1 MGDIELADFDDLF
14 LEDPETNTGLGEGA
28 YVKREV
34 LNFRPIYNVYD
45 TEGQLLAQASS
56 RHQALLMI
64 RRNDLTPYDA
74 H

>member
-14 LEDPETNTGLGEGA
+14 LEDPETSAGLGEGA
-28 YVKREV
+28 YVKRET

-45 TEGQLLAQASS
+45 AEGQLLAQATT
-56 RHQALLMI
+56 RQQALLMI
-64 RRNDLTPYDA
+64 RRNDLMPYDV

>member
-1 MGDIELADFDDLF
+1 MDDIELADFDDLL

-28 YVKREV
+28 YIKREV
-34 LNFRPIYNVYD
+34 MNFRPIYSVYD
-45 TEGQLLAQASS
+45 LEGQLLAQAAT
-56 RHQALLMI
+56 RNEALLLI